1 MNTQP
6 IFTLQDL
13 FFDHAEFLYYKLL
26 IASSCCSEKQWTS
39 IRGCLSSNYK
49 FSVDTDTFPAL
60 GSDAVVFP
68 AGQPLFSQGAKV
80 LELFVRYDF
89 VNGQDAAINEMLM
102 TTKKIGW
109 NEGFSSN
116 LTQSI
121 THRFAYFVTTTQVT
135 GVISIHNPVIN
146 ESLRTLIKQFD
157 TLYKYSIK
165 TKTLSEYLNKLK
177 EVSNEQG

>member
-1 MNTQP
+1 MVKYNLTD
-6 IFTLQDL
+6 I
-13 FFDHAEFLYYKLL
+13 FFDHANFVCIKLL
-26 IASSCCSEKQWTS
+26 IASSCVTEKQWTS

-49 FSVDTDTFPAL
+49 FSVDTDTFAGTL
-60 GSDAVVFP
+60 GKDVVIRP
-68 AGQPLFSQGAKV
+68 AGHAIFSNSAKV